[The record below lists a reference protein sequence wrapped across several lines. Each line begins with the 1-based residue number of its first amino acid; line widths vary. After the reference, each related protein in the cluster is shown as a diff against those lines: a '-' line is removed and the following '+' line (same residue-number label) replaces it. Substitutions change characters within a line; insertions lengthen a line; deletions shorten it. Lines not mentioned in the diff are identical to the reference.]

1 MGDMR
6 DVFEGYKDLH
16 KQRVAKNPQRLE
28 YAKKLLS
35 ENGIT
40 FKVCNEQTGQINCYF
55 ANGTIYTF
63 YAGTGKIQGYKNL
76 RGIHNFVRL
85 CKGQKVDDKIHLKEI
100 KANESNESSEN

>member
-6 DVFEGYKDLH
+6 EFFEPYKEMH
-16 KQRVAKNPQRLE
+16 KQRVAQNPQRLE
-28 YAKKLLS
+28 YAVKLLK

-40 FKVCNEQTGQINCYF
+40 FKVCNETTAQINAYF
-55 ANGTIYTF
+55 ANGKCLTF

-85 CKGQKVDDKIHLKEI
+85 CKGEKMNDKIGIKEG
-100 KANESNESSEN
+100 ADNVE

>member
-6 DVFEGYKDLH
+6 EFFEPYKEMH

-28 YAKKLLS
+28 YAVKLLK

-55 ANGTIYTF
+55 ANGNILTF
-63 YAGTGKIQGYKNL
+63 YAGTGKIQGRNDV
-76 RGIHNFVRL
+76 RGIRSFLML
-85 CKGQKVDDKIHLKEI
+85 CKMEV
-100 KANESNESSEN
+100 ANR

>member
-6 DVFEGYKDLH
+6 EFFEPYKELH
-16 KQRVAKNPQRLE
+16 KQRVAENPQRLE
-28 YAKKLLS
+28 FAVNLLK

-40 FKVCNEQTGQINCYF
+40 FKVCNETTGQINCYF
-55 ANGTIYTF
+55 ANGKCLTF

-85 CKGQKVDDKIHLKEI
+85 CKGEKINDKIQI
-100 KANESNESSEN
+100 RRGDNNETD